1 MTTMT
6 SKRFGALLQR
16 EWMQHQRGWWVV
28 MAVPVIVLL
37 LVAIYGDVNITL
49 DADDDTSVV
58 RTPSALLLAMGSL
71 GGLALCNLA
80 LAWFSSLV
88 QASGLA
94 RRDLQDR
101 SIEFWLSLPVG
112 HAQSVGATLLT
123 HLLLAPWLALLVG
136 AAGGFVVSLV
146 VVMKAWG
153 IGAWFT
159 LPWGGLLLG
168 LAAMLLRVA
177 AGLVLATLWVAPLVL
192 VVMAASAW
200 LKRWGLPVVAA
211 VIGVAGVVLDKFFDW
226 PIVWET
232 LKIIGRSTLRS
243 FFGAD
248 RDGGPQLHNVAD
260 ADGAAQILQALPSW
274 AVEDLGHAVHAM
286 LSPVF
291 VVGLGVAAAAF
302 MLLVLRRSRGA

>member
-1 MTTMT
+1 MTTMNGR
-6 SKRFGALLQR
+6 RFGALLQR

-49 DADDDTSVV
+49 DADDDTSVI
-58 RTPSALLLAMGSL
+58 RTPSALLMAMGSL
-71 GGLALCNLA
+71 GGLAIGNLA
-80 LAWFSSLV
+80 LSWFSSLV

-112 HAQSVGATLLT
+112 NAQSLGAMLLT
-123 HLLLAPWLALLVG
+123 HLLLLPWLALLVG
-136 AAGGFVVSLV
+136 AAGGFVISLV

-153 IGAWFT
+153 IGAWLT
-159 LPWGGLLLG
+159 LPWGGLALG
-168 LAAMLLRVA
+168 LAAMLLRLA
-177 AGLVLATLWVAPLVL
+177 AGLVLATLWIAPLVL

-211 VIGVAGVVLDKFFDW
+211 VIGIGGIVLDKFFDW
-226 PIVWET
+226 PVVWDT
-232 LKIIGRSTLRS
+232 LQIIGRSVLRS
-243 FFGAD
+243 FFGND
-248 RDGGPQLHNVAD
+248 RDGGPELRHVAD
-260 ADGAAQILQALPSW
+260 AEGAAQILQALPSW
-274 AVEDLGHAVHAM
+274 AMEDLGGALQAM

-291 VVGLGVAAAAF
+291 AIGLVVAGVAF

>member
-1 MTTMT
+1 MKA
-6 SKRFGALLQR
+6 KRFSALLQR

-37 LVAIYGDVNITL
+37 LVAIFGDVNITL
-49 DADDDTSVV
+49 DADDDTSVI

-71 GGLALCNLA
+71 GGLAIGNLA

-88 QASGLA
+88 QAPGLA

-123 HLLLAPWLALLVG
+123 HLLLAPWAALLVG
-136 AAGGFVVSLV
+136 AAGGFVISLV

-153 IGAWFT
+153 IAAWFT
-159 LPWGGLLLG
+159 LPWGGLVLG

-177 AGLVLATLWVAPLVL
+177 AGLVLATLWVAPLLL
-192 VVMAASAW
+192 VAMAASAW
-200 LKRWGLPVVAA
+200 LKRWGLPMVAA
-211 VIGVAGVVLDKFFDW
+211 VIGATGVVLDKFFDW

-232 LKIIGRSTLRS
+232 LKIIGRSAGRS

-248 RDGGPQLHNVAD
+248 RDGPPHLQNVAD
-260 ADGAAQILQALPSW
+260 AEGAAQILQALPSW
-274 AVEDLGHAVHAM
+274 ALEDLGLALHAM

-291 VVGLGVAAAAF
+291 VIGLAVAAAAF

>member
-1 MTTMT
+1 MTTMNGR
-6 SKRFGALLQR
+6 RFGALLQR

-49 DADDDTSVV
+49 DADDDTSVI
-58 RTPSALLLAMGSL
+58 RTPSALLMAMGSL
-71 GGLALCNLA
+71 GGLAIGNLA
-80 LAWFSSLV
+80 LSWFSSLV

-112 HAQSVGATLLT
+112 NAQSMGATLLT

-153 IGAWFT
+153 IGAWLT
-159 LPWGGLLLG
+159 LPWGGLALG
-168 LAAMLLRVA
+168 LVAVLLRLA

-211 VIGVAGVVLDKFFDW
+211 VIGVSGVVLDKFFDW
-226 PIVWET
+226 PIVWDT
-232 LKIIGRSTLRS
+232 LQIIGRSVLRS
-243 FFGAD
+243 FFGND
-248 RDGGPQLHNVAD
+248 RDGGPQLRHVAD
-260 ADGAAQILQALPSW
+260 AEGATQILQALPSW
-274 AVEDLGHAVHAM
+274 AMEDLGGALQAL

-291 VVGLGVAAAAF
+291 AIGLVVAGVAF

>member
-1 MTTMT
+1 MRTQ
-6 SKRFGALLQR
+6 RFNALLQR
-16 EWMQHQRGWWVV
+16 EWMQHQRGWWIV

-37 LVAIYGDVNITL
+37 LVAVYGNVDITL
-49 DADDDTSVV
+49 DAGEDTSVI

-71 GGLALCNLA
+71 GGLAIGCMA
-80 LAWFSSLV
+80 LAWLSSLL
-88 QASGLA
+88 QAPGLA

-112 HAQSVGATLLT
+112 HVQSLGATLLT
-123 HLLLAPWLALLVG
+123 HVLLAPLLALLVG
-136 AAGGFVVSLV
+136 AAGGLVVSLV

-153 IGAWFT
+153 LAAWFT
-159 LPWGGLLLG
+159 LPWGALVAG
-168 LAAMLLRVA
+168 LAAVLLRLA
-177 AGLVLATLWVAPLVL
+177 MGLVLATLWVAPLLL
-192 VVMAASAW
+192 VAMAASAW

-211 VIGVAGVVLDKFFDW
+211 VIGISGVVLDKFFGW

-232 LKIIGRSTLRS
+232 LKIIGRSAGRS

-248 RDGGPQLHNVAD
+248 RDGGPQLKNVAD
-260 ADGAAQILQALPSW
+260 ADGAAQILQVLPSW
-274 AVEDLGHAVHAM
+274 AMEDLGLALHAL

-291 VVGLGVAAAAF
+291 IAGLAVAGAAF